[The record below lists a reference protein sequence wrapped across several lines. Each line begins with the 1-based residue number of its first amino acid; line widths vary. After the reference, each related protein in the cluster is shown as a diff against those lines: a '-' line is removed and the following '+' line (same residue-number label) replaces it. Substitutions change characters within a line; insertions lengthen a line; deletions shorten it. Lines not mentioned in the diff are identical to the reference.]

1 MRASL
6 LMMARALRAGDT
18 AVLDEDALQARRGDG
33 GKSQVPQLVR
43 EGIAT
48 ANMPRGA
55 AASHSAMQ
63 GADGAAG
70 VMPEQSGPQGPDW
83 VMRQTTQQIDQLRR
97 VLSTLPLP
105 RLPT

>member
-18 AVLDEDALQARRGDG
+18 AVLDADALQAEGGAG

-43 EGIAT
+43 EGIAA

-55 AASHSAMQ
+55 IASHSA
-63 GADGAAG
+63 ADEAAG
-70 VMPEQSGPQGPDW
+70 VMPEHTGPQGPDW
-83 VMRQTTQQIDQLRR
+83 VVRQTTQQIDQLRR
-97 VLSTLPLP
+97 VLSTLP